1 MSEIKFG
8 QNSNGQ
14 VEENAGIGG
23 FTGFDG
29 KPVDQKADG
38 IAAAADY
45 SPFTG
50 GFVGGFV
57 GNQENDQPEVNQYVG
72 GFVSSEQAGKAQVP
86 AETNY
91 SKTLPIKRSFWT
103 RVKAFLLQE
112 IDLTQEVVIELSPK
126 EQKVL
131 TEVHDFLFQEMS
143 FKGFM
148 DILKIGNDRKY

>member
-72 GFVSSEQAGKAQVP
+72 GFVSNQNVGVSEVP
-86 AETNY
+86 ATSKSKAIIVSEKQVVGHLSFGSQNKPMEEFFISHKET
-91 SKTLPIKRSFWT
+91 F
-103 RVKAFLLQE
+103 
-112 IDLTQEVVIELSPK
+112 
-126 EQKVL
+126 
-131 TEVHDFLFQEMS
+131 
-143 FKGFM
+143 
-148 DILKIGNDRKY
+148 DI

>member
-72 GFVSSEQAGKAQVP
+72 GFVSNQNVGVSEVP
-86 AETNY
+86 AT
-91 SKTLPIKRSFWT
+91 SKSKALPIKRSFWT
-103 RVKAFLLQE
+103 RFKAFLFQE
-112 IDLTQEVVIELSPK
+112 IDLTQEVVVELSPK
-126 EQKVL
+126 EHKVL

-148 DILKIGNDRKY
+148 DILKIGNDRKN

>member
-14 VEENAGIGG
+14 IEENAGIGG
-23 FTGFDG
+23 FTGVDG
-29 KPVDQKADG
+29 KPVQQNADAYVG
-38 IAAAADY
+38 TADNF

-50 GFVGGFV
+50 G
-57 GNQENDQPEVNQYVG
+57 YVG